1 MVASR
6 LPPSED
12 DENNEEQD
20 GMVTLI
26 VTIEEKLLKRI
37 EASGY
42 PNFSTEP
49 TTKAEVE
56 EEAPT
61 QNEPG

>member
-6 LPPSED
+6 LPPSGD
-12 DENNEEQD
+12 DENNED

-26 VTIEEKLLKRI
+26 VTIEEELLRRI

-42 PNFSTEP
+42 PNFSTDP
-49 TTKAEVE
+49 TNKAKVE
-56 EEAPT
+56 DEAPT